1 MFLMNIKMTMLIR
14 QLKHLVEV
22 KEVWR
27 EGIERERERSNF
39 SLRKNWCFLIV
50 WEFVSLSKL

>member
-1 MFLMNIKMTMLIR
+1 MCLMNIKMTMLIR
-14 QLKHLVEV
+14 QLKHFVEV